1 MDPRPDYILV
11 FSLSDQYS
19 PVRPYG
25 DKSESKLKQQR
36 ADQLQDEY
44 AKLVACLRGCDFD
57 VTGRSGAEGT
67 ETVLLFVKASEK
79 RVREE
84 VTRERMSDW
93 LHGVASTRPSP
104 REPKDFTSQ
113 PIEEVERLRV
123 VYSILTVCFS
133 PRPSYYDAL
142 NSPTALQSPRE
153 GGSSSIRSSAST
165 GPTCGLPI
173 ASQLPPSPATKA
185 EFPHLLSIFP
195 PHNPIY
201 NALWQKRWMS
211 LPSTSAAAGASLN
224 PLDKLTIPQSE
235 LDDLKAHL
243 GEKVALYF
251 AFLSYYFR
259 SLVFPSVVGLLFWAL
274 GLPFHPIAGV
284 GFVGY
289 GILFVESWRLKERA
303 LAVHWGTYKL
313 ERTELQRPGFRGD
326 GKEVDPVTGVT
337 IEAWPF
343 RKTLLRGL
351 ASLPAYAAFVA
362 FLGALVSGIYVVE
375 TLLGEIYDGP
385 GKRFLTL
392 IPTVLFVTIVP
403 QVTSLWQLTAAKLTS
418 FENHPRHT
426 EHEASLTIK
435 IFALNF
441 VSAYGNLLLTSFVYI
456 PFGAFLI
463 PHILSLLPSRH
474 AAALCSASSA
484 IRAGSFSINP
494 IKLKTQYVAYSLTN
508 QVSGAFLEVG
518 LPYLKA
524 RFGPQVAAKLHPHS
538 PEAEKH
544 AAGSDHEDEKQFL
557 ERVRKE
563 QMLPAPAIGGEFAE
577 MATQFG
583 YLCLFAVVWPIAP
596 VWSLVNNFVSWLV
609 LLCRCR
615 ASAGRPARFF
625 PSKLADCRSLIA
637 RSLRSARMRS
647 SSRRRLAAPFP
658 LAFPRLGPGSMCSFV
673 PLDSVFLSSALS
685 RFPRQGFITYLGT
698 LTTSALIYLY
708 QPRLTYPSP
717 TANYLS
723 NLTSSNVTLP
733 ANGTVRFFSTR
744 LAAAQSASLPPSS
757 DAPPLLG
764 ALPPSPASATS
775 LESIQSLL
783 LTALLVAL
791 CSSHAYVVLHSA
803 ARWLL
808 ERLQWDG
815 SVPHQIVRRG
825 ELELKRAW
833 LDAAPGGGDERGMR
847 VGPNE
852 MARCAMG
859 WPQDGQDERE
869 RERQEKSAAGREG
882 MQVGETEV
890 EGGGGTRGAFWER
903 EDEGERLVKS
913 VGKTA

>member
-19 PVRPYG
+19 PVRRFG
-25 DKSESKLKQQR
+25 DKSPSKLKQQR
-36 ADQLQDEY
+36 ADQIQDEY
-44 AKLVACLRGCDFD
+44 AKLVACLRACDFD

-67 ETVLLFVKASEK
+67 DTVLLFIKASEK

-104 REPKDFTSQ
+104 REPQDFTSQ
-113 PIEEVERLRV
+113 PIEEAERLRV
-123 VYSILTVCFS
+123 VYSILT
-133 PRPSYYDAL
+133 
-142 NSPTALQSPRE
+142 SPRE

-173 ASQLPPSPATKA
+173 ASQLPPSPATKS
-185 EFPHLLSIFP
+185 EFPHLISIFP

-211 LPSTSAAAGASLN
+211 LPSTSSPADGASSN

-259 SLVFPSVVGLLFWAL
+259 SLVFPSVLGLLFWAL
-274 GLPFHPIAGV
+274 GLPFHPIAGA
-284 GFVGY
+284 GFIGY

-303 LAVHWGTYKL
+303 IAVHWGTYRL
-313 ERTELQRPGFRGD
+313 ERTELQRPGFKGD

-403 QVTSLWQLTAAKLTS
+403 QVTALWQLTAEKLTS

-426 EHEASLTIK
+426 EQEASLTIK

-456 PFGAFLI
+456 PFGAFLV
-463 PHILSLLPSRH
+463 PHILSLLPSRQ
-474 AAALCSASSA
+474 ADALCSATSA
-484 IRAGSFSINP
+484 IRTGSFSINP

-538 PEAEKH
+538 PAAERK
-544 AAGSDHEDEKQFL
+544 AAGSEHEDEKQFL

-563 QMLPAPAIGGEFAE
+563 QMLPTPAIGGEFAE

-583 YLCLFAVVWPIAP
+583 YLCLFAVVWPVAP
-596 VWSLVNNFVSWLV
+596 VWSLVNNFFEIRSD
-609 LLCRCR
+609 
-615 ASAGRPARFF
+615 AF
-625 PSKLADCRSLIA
+625 KLATQA
-637 RSLRSARMRS
+637 RRPIPTRVSTI
-647 SSRRRLAAPFP
+647 
-658 LAFPRLGPGSMCSFV
+658 GPWLEV
-673 PLDSVFLSSALS
+673 L
-685 RFPRQGFITYLGT
+685 GFITYLGT

-708 QPRLTYPSP
+708 QPRVTYPSQ
-717 TANYLS
+717 TAEYLS
-723 NLTSSNVTLP
+723 NLTSANVSLP
-733 ANGTVRFFSTR
+733 ANGTLPFFSTR
-744 LAAAQSASLPPSS
+744 LAAAQSASLPPPS
-757 DAPPLLG
+757 DAPQLLG
-764 ALPPSPASATS
+764 ALPPSPSSATS

-791 CSSHAYVVLHSA
+791 CSSHAYVVLRSS

-808 ERLQWDG
+808 ERLEWDG
-815 SVPHQIVRRG
+815 SVPHQVVRRG

-833 LDAAPGGGDERGMR
+833 LDAAPGGGGDELRGMR

-852 MARCAMG
+852 MVRRAMG
-859 WPQDGQDERE
+859 WSEDRKEERE
-869 RERQEKSAAGREG
+869 REEAGKEERG
-882 MQVGETEV
+882 GQVGETEV
-890 EGGGGTRGAFWER
+890 VKDGGARGAFWER

-913 VGKTA
+913 VGKTD

>member
-123 VYSILTVCFS
+123 VYSILT
-133 PRPSYYDAL
+133 
-142 NSPTALQSPRE
+142 SPRE

-173 ASQLPPSPATKA
+173 ASQLPPSLATKA

-596 VWSLVNNFVSWLV
+596 VWSLVNNFFEIRSD
-609 LLCRCR
+609 
-615 ASAGRPARFF
+615 AF
-625 PSKLADCRSLIA
+625 KLATQTRRPIPT
-637 RSLRSARMRS
+637 RVS
-647 SSRRRLAAPFP
+647 SI
-658 LAFPRLGPGSMCSFV
+658 GPW
-673 PLDSVFLSSALS
+673 LDVL
-685 RFPRQGFITYLGT
+685 GFITYLGT